1 MSNAK
6 RNIIF
11 GVILTGC
18 ILCSLLQTSMNTAL
32 PTIMA
37 EFNITAGTVQ
47 WLTSGYTLAMGIM
60 TPATAFLLKRFPT
73 RKLFL
78 TAIGSFVVGALLAV
92 AAPDFATLM
101 IGRIIQA
108 LGTSVVVSM
117 TQVVIFNIYP
127 GDKRGSMMGLYG
139 LAVGAAP
146 IISPTI
152 AGLIIDAFGWKYI
165 FIFTLVI
172 AVIVFII
179 GAVFVEDILPTEIQS
194 FDTIS
199 MVLCSIGLL
208 GLMYGLSNITS
219 NTFFRVHVAVP
230 LMVGLV
236 FMVLFVRK
244 QLGARQSFLNLKLFV
259 NAEFRWGVIASM
271 LLYAGMM
278 GASILIPMYIQSE
291 RGLSAT
297 LSGMITMPGAL
308 ANIIISPFAGKIYDK
323 LGIRKLFIGGSI
335 MLLAGCIGLSF
346 LSDTTSIVF
355 IIVMFTVRQ
364 LAIGCMMMPIATWSL
379 STLSK
384 TATVD
389 GTAILSTL
397 RTIAGSIGSALFVS
411 LMSAAAVS
419 GNTISGFNVA
429 FIGISI
435 TAAIELIFAVILV
448 GRKKL

>member
-1 MSNAK
+1 
-6 RNIIF
+6 
-11 GVILTGC
+11 
-18 ILCSLLQTSMNTAL
+18 
-32 PTIMA
+32 
-37 EFNITAGTVQ
+37 
-47 WLTSGYTLAMGIM
+47 
-60 TPATAFLLKRFPT
+60 
-73 RKLFL
+73 
-78 TAIGSFVVGALLAV
+78 
-92 AAPDFATLM
+92 
-101 IGRIIQA
+101 
-108 LGTSVVVSM
+108 M

-172 AVIVFII
+172 GVIVFII

-199 MVLCSIGLL
+199 MMLCSIGLL

-219 NTFFRVHVAVP
+219 YTFFRVHVAVP
-230 LMVGLV
+230 LVVGLV

-291 RGLSAT
+291 RGMSAT

-308 ANIIISPFAGKIYDK
+308 ANIMISPFAGKIYDK
-323 LGIRKLFIGGSI
+323 LGIRKLFIGGST

-419 GNTISGFNVA
+419 GNTISGFNIA